1 MGVFHFKSDYDMG
14 REKRMRQDDDI
25 QIVNLL
31 FARQESGL
39 KKLEEKYNKYCL
51 TIANRI
57 LFDNED
63 SKECVNDAWLKIWNS
78 IPPNRPEN
86 LAGYLAKIVRNLA
99 LNCYEKK
106 HAAKRGG
113 GQVEMSYDELSECLA
128 GKGRVDEN
136 LEKNELSC
144 IISKFLKQKGEQKR
158 TIFIQRYFY
167 FAEISDIA
175 DRMGMKESSV
185 RSVLSRMRKELKNY
199 LEQEG
204 IAI

>member
-1 MGVFHFKSDYDMG
+1 
-14 REKRMRQDDDI
+14 MRQDDDI

-113 GQVEMSYDELSECLA
+113 C
-128 GKGRVDEN
+128 
-136 LEKNELSC
+136 
-144 IISKFLKQKGEQKR
+144 
-158 TIFIQRYFY
+158 
-167 FAEISDIA
+167 
-175 DRMGMKESSV
+175 
-185 RSVLSRMRKELKNY
+185 RKLY
-199 LEQEG
+199 
-204 IAI
+204 

>member
-1 MGVFHFKSDYDMG
+1 
-14 REKRMRQDDDI
+14 MRQDDDI

-99 LNCYEKK
+99 LNCYEK
-106 HAAKRGG
+106 
-113 GQVEMSYDELSECLA
+113 MLITS
-128 GKGRVDEN
+128 GKGAKLSDSEN
-136 LEKNELSC
+136 AEVKK
-144 IISKFLKQKGEQKR
+144 ILK
-158 TIFIQRYFY
+158 I
-167 FAEISDIA
+167 D
-175 DRMGMKESSV
+175 
-185 RSVLSRMRKELKNY
+185 
-199 LEQEG
+199 
-204 IAI
+204 

>member
-1 MGVFHFKSDYDMG
+1 
-14 REKRMRQDDDI
+14 MRQDDDI

-113 GQVEMSYDELSECLA
+113 GQVEMSYDELSECLQA
-128 GKGRVDEN
+128 RE
-136 LEKNELSC
+136 ELMK
-144 IISKFLKQKGEQKR
+144 ILKK
-158 TIFIQRYFY
+158 
-167 FAEISDIA
+167 
-175 DRMGMKESSV
+175 MNCH
-185 RSVLSRMRKELKNY
+185 VLFQNF
-199 LEQEG
+199 
-204 IAI
+204 

>member
-1 MGVFHFKSDYDMG
+1 MMNFQNVW
-14 REKRMRQDDDI
+14 Q
-25 QIVNLL
+25 
-31 FARQESGL
+31 
-39 KKLEEKYNKYCL
+39 
-51 TIANRI
+51 
-57 LFDNED
+57 
-63 SKECVNDAWLKIWNS
+63 
-78 IPPNRPEN
+78 
-86 LAGYLAKIVRNLA
+86 
-99 LNCYEKK
+99 
-106 HAAKRGG
+106 
-113 GQVEMSYDELSECLA
+113 
-128 GKGRVDEN
+128 GRVDEN

-185 RSVLSRMRKELKNY
+185 RSALSRMRKELKNY

>member
-113 GQVEMSYDELSECLA
+113 GQVEMSYDELSECMA